1 MLIEYFT
8 VLILTY
14 YVQGE
19 CIQTKFLTKSMKD
32 CDRLIRVI
40 VKPVRTVHKDADAH
54 CVVTDELSTN
64 IVRPRAR
71 PQTEEDN

>member
-1 MLIEYFT
+1 MTLNYFT

-19 CIQTKFLTKSMKD
+19 YIQTKFLLESMKD

-40 VKPVRTVHKDADAH
+40 VEPVR
-54 CVVTDELSTN
+54 
-64 IVRPRAR
+64 IAR
-71 PQTEEDN
+71 PQPEENN

>member
-1 MLIEYFT
+1 LLIEYFT

-19 CIQTKFLTKSMKD
+19 YIQTKFLTESMKD

-40 VKPVRTVHKDADAH
+40 VEPVRIVHKDADAH
-54 CVVTDELSTN
+54 CIVTDELSTN
-64 IVRPRAR
+64 IIRPRAR
-71 PQTEEDN
+71 PKLEENN